1 MKLALAS
8 ILLFSALPAQ
18 AGGPT
23 YHRNGYV
30 DRTCYETRSYEQYIP
45 GDRNTRGYIHYGTER
60 VEVPCRW
67 RYRHRRHYHHDYHHP
82 DIGNGVDDNSCI
94 EGAVLGGIA
103 GGGAGAVLSVVMDAG
118 GQFLWV
124 L

>member
-45 GDRNTRGYIHYGTER
+45 GDRTTRGYIHYGTER
-60 VEVPCRW
+60 VE
-67 RYRHRRHYHHDYHHP
+67 
-82 DIGNGVDDNSCI
+82 
-94 EGAVLGGIA
+94 
-103 GGGAGAVLSVVMDAG
+103 
-118 GQFLWV
+118 
-124 L
+124 